1 MNDTKVKTQSSPGS
15 APKSHISGTVE
26 NYLSSLYKLA
36 EWGVTPTAVRLADYL
51 RHLPATERLGSS
63 LPSVLGMLRRMS
75 REGLIKVSREKQ
87 VFLTAIGYELAEVT
101 VRRHRLAE
109 CLVVNIIGMDL
120 HLACVEGHSLEH
132 AISLEMEVHLQR
144 LLGKPTTS
152 PFGAPIPGNGYVAP
166 RGGIITLEE
175 AVPGTVYHVDR
186 VDEEDPILLRY
197 LVEHGVLPNARF
209 TVIEAG
215 KYRGVLIFRTDE
227 AEGSLGY
234 GAVQRVRLKRSTE

>member
-1 MNDTKVKTQSSPGS
+1 MSDTKEKARSSPRSGS
-15 APKSHISGTVE
+15 HSHISGTVE

-36 EWGVTPTAVRLADYL
+36 EWGIIPTAVRLADYL
-51 RHLPATERLGSS
+51 RHLPAAERLGTS

-87 VFLTAIGYELAEVT
+87 VYLTDTGHELAEVT

-109 CLVVNIIGMDL
+109 CLVFNVLIFAL
-120 HLACVEGHSLEH
+120 HLACVEGHSLPLV
-132 AISLEMEVHLQR
+132 ISLEMEVHLQR
-144 LLGKPTTS
+144 LLGNPTTS

-166 RGGIITLEE
+166 RGGVIMLEE
-175 AVPGTVYHVDR
+175 AVPGIVYHVDR

-197 LVEHGVLPNARF
+197 LVEHGVLPNERF
-209 TVIEAG
+209 TVVEAG
-215 KYRGVLIFRTDE
+215 KYRGVLIFRTDQ

-234 GAVQRVRLKRSTE
+234 GAVQRVQLKRATE